1 MPNYNFDDYTRG
13 AWKRGGVDVDK
24 QGESFKGAVSATGG
38 RISRIWDRVKSEL
51 NTLTGTPGGRHN
63 PATFGLQMMQ
73 NAPDYYQQAVR
84 AGDWLGNVQKKGLGY
99 LGRGSE
105 KWGDFIGDQDF
116 SKYGKMLGDWGLGER
131 PNVPPGTPD
140 ASRPMAPP
148 MSEGMNPIDKPSR
161 PARPLPGMEGPP
173 SDTVQKSST
182 PPVRSERTTG
192 GTLRFAPNPS
202 AQPDPAG
209 NKGNQ
214 RYLDI
219 ARASETDIDKR
230 FEKMGGIEAIR
241 GTDKTFWSPVSKEEY
256 LTRREAVAGRTGLLG
271 PKDAATTEKEQ
282 LDRGVE
288 MSKAGM
294 QAQTSRDVAN
304 IGARASTDA
313 ANIRGKAG
321 IEASKIASQ
330 KGRFKYQPP
339 EVNFDDEIIQ
349 EGIVFDEQTGRNY
362 PMSQMTPEMTY
373 KVLANKLSQKDTKS
387 GLDFFRDL
395 GEIGQEHIIPLL
407 SKKERELILKSQN
420 R

>member
-73 NAPDYYQQAVR
+73 NAPDYYRQAVQ

-116 SKYGKMLGDWGLGER
+116 SKYGKMLGDWGLGQR
-131 PNVPPGTPD
+131 PDAPSGMDAAMPGTM
-140 ASRPMAPP
+140 ASPTSDP
-148 MSEGMNPIDKPSR
+148 MNPIDKPSR
-161 PARPLPGMEGPP
+161 PAKYIPGMEG
-173 SDTVQKSST
+173 DAAQKVST

-192 GTLRFAPNPS
+192 GTLQFAPNPS

-209 NKGNQ
+209 YKGNQ

-304 IGARASTDA
+304 IGAKASTDA
-313 ANIRGKAG
+313 ANIRGQAG
-321 IEASKIASQ
+321 IEANRIASQ
-330 KGRFKYQPP
+330 RGRFEFSPSQT
-339 EVNFDDEIIQ
+339 NFDDEIIQ
-349 EGIVFDEQTGRNY
+349 EGVVFDTQTGM
-362 PMSQMTPEMTY
+362 PTPVSQMTPEQAAQAVSSML
-373 KVLANKLSQKDTKS
+373 KSNKNPATGVRLFMEYSDAVKEKMIPFLS
-387 GLDFFRDL
+387 R
-395 GEIGQEHIIPLL
+395 
-407 SKKERELILKSQN
+407 KERDQILGK
-420 R
+420 